1 MNEIMDSTTHDAERL
16 KELQAL
22 PLERKIQITQNRI
35 QEFYQHFDGRVYVS
49 FSRGKDSTVLALLAR
64 QLYPDI
70 PLVYVNTGLE
80 HTSVQ
85 KFVSTWDNVT
95 KLYPTMAFPEVISTY
110 GYPLISK
117 EVAEAIYYARRIAG
131 AESKKKTEQLGKRDA
146 RRNIPQ
152 CQLAPAETERRRGD
166 LLGRKRTESGE
177 YYAQTDVRDG
187 GTSKRLLWKMA
198 NSTGGGADPERRC
211 L

>member
-35 QEFYQHFDGRVYVS
+35 QEFYQHFDGRVHVS
-49 FSRGKDSTVLALLAR
+49 FSGGKDSTVLALLAR

-95 KLYPTMAFPEVISTY
+95 KLYPAMAFPEVISTY

-131 AESKKKTEQLGKRDA
+131 AESKKNGTAGQKRCSAEHTSMPTGA
-146 RRNIPQ
+146 RRN
-152 CQLAPAETERRRGD
+152 
-166 LLGRKRTESGE
+166 RTEVSL
-177 YYAQTDVRDG
+177 ARQV
-187 GTSKRLLWKMA
+187 
-198 NSTGGGADPERRC
+198 N
-211 L
+211 

>member
-80 HTSVQ
+80 CTSVQ

-95 KLYPTMAFPEVISTY
+95 KLYPAMAFPEVISTY

-117 EVAEAIYYARRIAG
+117 EVAEAIYYARRIDCRTHTQ
-131 AESKKKTEQLGKRDA
+131 KKKKNCLIREKLSGTYLWC
-146 RRNIPQ
+146 PQ
-152 CQLAPAETERRRGD
+152 KQSADGG
-166 LLGRKRTESGE
+166 GRPRTEVSL
-177 YYAQTDVRDG
+177 ARQV
-187 GTSKRLLWKMA
+187 
-198 NSTGGGADPERRC
+198 N
-211 L
+211 